1 MRWAHAELKQAQNAE
16 SAGETR
22 RQKVIDGEPHRRT
35 VHDLTQA
42 QVLTQEI
49 EPAALLADK
58 GDESDDFMANL
69 EVRINPSFRRR
80 QMTRRRASARLRSI
94 ASGTSSIL
102 PEIK

>member
-1 MRWAHAELKQAQNAE
+1 MPRAQEKQGARK
-16 SAGETR
+16 SLTVSLTG
-22 RQKVIDGEPHRRT
+22 T

-42 QVLTQEI
+42 QVLTEEI

-94 ASGTSSIL
+94 ASATSSIL